1 MTWSSPRSQIGSHIS
16 HVHSTGAS
24 AALAAARQTCTPT
37 KLDRHIHRACCVVLR
52 STTIRVHPHPH
63 IPLLPASCGQ
73 LCLSPGTCRVHAP
86 SSGVVPT
93 SSMTKDPRP
102 CLSLPC
108 GLEGFFR
115 LHSHRLPYHAHLVV
129 TLIIRV
135 QLCAIHWPW
144 ADADLPAQIMSHGTT
159 WQIFHLELR
168 GPHQMTAGGVVE
180 TMRPAHLSVASSV

>member
-1 MTWSSPRSQIGSHIS
+1 MTSGPCSFPQSSEPREPHVTWSSPRSQIGSHIS

-24 AALAAARQTCTPT
+24 AALAAARQTCAPT

-102 CLSLPC
+102 CLSLPY

-115 LHSHRLPYHAHLVV
+115 LHSHRLPLPRAS
-129 TLIIRV
+129 R
-135 QLCAIHWPW
+135 C
-144 ADADLPAQIMSHGTT
+144 DADNSRTT
-159 WQIFHLELR
+159 LCYSLALGR
-168 GPHQMTAGGVVE
+168 
-180 TMRPAHLSVASSV
+180 R